1 MEEKNKDMNKKPFIA
16 TNDEETA
23 EMLRKLGFHE
33 LPKQGN
39 RWMFVNQ
46 ASDMKFDS
54 KDSKVTYTDIL
65 CFN

>member
-46 ASDMKFDS
+46 ASDMKFDNN
-54 KDSKVTYTDIL
+54 SKVSYTNIL